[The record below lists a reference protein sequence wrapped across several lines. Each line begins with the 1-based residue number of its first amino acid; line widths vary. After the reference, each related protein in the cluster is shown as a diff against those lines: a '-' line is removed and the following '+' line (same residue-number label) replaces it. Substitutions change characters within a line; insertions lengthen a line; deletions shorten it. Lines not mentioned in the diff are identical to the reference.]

1 MAVIEIHL
9 KALQQLYDSL
19 DPSPFQEKAL
29 DRHAE
34 EYLIDSVGEFG
45 EHEALTLLIQGPDDL
60 HTGLPEMT
68 ESIHGHFRLALE
80 RQERLMRRRMR
91 MGRVMLLLG
100 LVVLAVT
107 LFTRYW
113 LSGLNT
119 KADLLGESL
128 LIVGWVALWRPA
140 ELLLF
145 DRIEARIDR
154 RVLERLAAIPVEFHA
169 VPVGRD
175 GALHPALLARAV
187 DATDRRR

>member
-19 DPSPFQEKAL
+19 DPSPFHEKSL

-45 EHEALTLLIQGPDDL
+45 EHEALTLLIQGPDTL
-60 HTGLPEMT
+60 RAGLPEMT
-68 ESIHGHFRLALE
+68 ESIHGHFRLALA

-91 MGRVMLLLG
+91 MGRLMLLLG
-100 LVVLAVT
+100 LGVLAVT

-154 RVLERLAAIPVEFHA
+154 RVLERLAAIAVEFRALPTDAATA
-169 VPVGRD
+169 VTRS
-175 GALHPALLARAV
+175 
-187 DATDRRR
+187 

>member
-1 MAVIEIHL
+1 
-9 KALQQLYDSL
+9 
-19 DPSPFQEKAL
+19 
-29 DRHAE
+29 
-34 EYLIDSVGEFG
+34 
-45 EHEALTLLIQGPDDL
+45 
-60 HTGLPEMT
+60 
-68 ESIHGHFRLALE
+68 
-80 RQERLMRRRMR
+80 

-100 LVVLAVT
+100 LGVLAVT

>member
-1 MAVIEIHL
+1 
-9 KALQQLYDSL
+9 
-19 DPSPFQEKAL
+19 
-29 DRHAE
+29 
-34 EYLIDSVGEFG
+34 
-45 EHEALTLLIQGPDDL
+45 
-60 HTGLPEMT
+60 
-68 ESIHGHFRLALE
+68 
-80 RQERLMRRRMR
+80 MR

-154 RVLERLAAIPVEFHA
+154 RVLERLAAIPVEFRA
-169 VPVGRD
+169 APVGRD